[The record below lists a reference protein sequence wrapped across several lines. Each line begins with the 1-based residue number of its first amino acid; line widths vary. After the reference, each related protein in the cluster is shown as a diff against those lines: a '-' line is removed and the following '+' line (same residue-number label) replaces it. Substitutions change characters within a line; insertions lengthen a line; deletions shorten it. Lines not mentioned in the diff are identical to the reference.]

1 MLGSSPLVGF
11 LATTDLA
18 RAGEFYSST
27 LGLESRGN
35 SPIARIFDANGTALR
50 VALVDRFSPADHT
63 VLGWTDVSLTQLG
76 TRA

>member
-11 LATTDLA
+11 L
-18 RAGEFYSST
+18 
-27 LGLESRGN
+27 
-35 SPIARIFDANGTALR
+35 DANGTALR